1 MPADSPP
8 ARYAAR
14 ALAASCAVLLLSPA
28 TGALAQDLDAQ
39 DPGAQGRED
48 RTQVVADAL
57 EESPVYV
64 DPAYESAFPA
74 EDQERVAG
82 IIESSDLDLYVIA
95 VPLTDG
101 DAWDG
106 DAATLV
112 SVVHDRRGGGE
123 GHYLAYDEVSGYH
136 GADFGPGAQ
145 DEAPAHH
152 GALAASYETDFD
164 GSMLQQAEAAVEAA
178 LSDDPRAAYEA
189 ALQAYEE
196 ANPQIVDPG
205 ANVGQEADTGQGAA
219 SDTGSGP
226 LLAVGAVVAV
236 LLALVLALL
245 VRNRLTARRG
255 RRRAASITQHAAF
268 DNADR
273 AQLDSLVEQAERD
286 LIEVGERLSRTDAG
300 AGPDTRSGQSLQRA
314 LDARSAAAAV
324 HDRMAAEGATLPD
337 AVGVLVLLDIAEDA
351 LESAAKGSRSA
362 VRRRHCYANPLHGT
376 NTKVTPWR
384 EFGGT
389 RTIRVPLC
397 PGCARAVRD
406 RVRPVVLPAEHDGDT
421 VPYYEVPAEE
431 SVWAATGYGTLTDDL
446 VQRVQ
451 RGDHRPR
458 GRAR

>member
-1 MPADSPP
+1 MPADSPS

-14 ALAASCAVLLLSPA
+14 ALAASCAVLLLCPA
-28 TGALAQDLDAQ
+28 TAALAQDLEAQ
-39 DPGAQGRED
+39 D
-48 RTQVVADAL
+48 RTQAVADAL

-82 IIESSDLDLYVIA
+82 AIESSGLDLYVIA
-95 VPLTDG
+95 VPLTGG
-101 DAWDG
+101 DAWGG
-106 DAATLV
+106 DPATLV

-136 GADFGPGAQ
+136 GTDFGPGAQ
-145 DEAPAHH
+145 EAAPAHY
-152 GALAASYETDFD
+152 GALTASYATDFD
-164 GSMLQQAEAAVEAA
+164 GSMLQQADAAVEAA

-196 ANPQIVDPG
+196 ANPHITDPG
-205 ANVGQEADTGQGAA
+205 GESGTGSQSA

-226 LLAVGAVVAV
+226 LVAVGSAVAV

-286 LIEVGERLSRTDAG
+286 LIEVGERLSRVDADPE
-300 AGPDTRSGQSLQRA
+300 AGTRSGQSLQRA

-351 LESAAKGSRSA
+351 LESAAGGSRSA

-397 PGCARAVRD
+397 ADCAKAVRD
-406 RVRPVVLPAEHDGDT
+406 RARPVVLPAEHEGAQ

>member
-1 MPADSPP
+1 MPTDSPP

-14 ALAASCAVLLLSPA
+14 ALAATCAVLLLCPA
-28 TGALAQDLDAQ
+28 TGALAQESDAR
-39 DPGAQGRED
+39 DPGAQGPQD
-48 RTQVVADAL
+48 RTQAIADAL

-82 IIESSDLDLYVIA
+82 VIESSDLDLYVIA
-95 VPLTDG
+95 VPLTAG
-101 DAWDG
+101 DVWNG

-123 GHYLAYDEVSGYH
+123 AHYLAYDEVSGYH
-136 GADFGPGAQ
+136 GEDYGPGVQEA
-145 DEAPAHH
+145 APARH
-152 GALAASYETDFD
+152 GALAASYGTDFD
-164 GSMLQQAEAAVEAA
+164 GSMLQQADAAVEAA

-196 ANPQIVDPG
+196 ANPHITGMGGG
-205 ANVGQEADTGQGAA
+205 AGQG
-219 SDTGSGP
+219 SGTGSGP
-226 LLAVGAVVAV
+226 LFAVGAVIAV
-236 LLALVLALL
+236 LLAIMSALF
-245 VRNRLTARRG
+245 VRGRLTARAG

-273 AQLDSLVEQAERD
+273 AQLDSLVEQGERD
-286 LIEVGERLSRTDAG
+286 LIEVGERLSRVDADPG
-300 AGPDTRSGQSLQRA
+300 SDTRSGQSLQRA

-351 LESAAKGSRSA
+351 LESAAGGSRSA

-397 PGCARAVRD
+397 ADCAKAVRN
-406 RVRPVVLPAEHDGDT
+406 RARPVVLPAEYEGAP

>member
-14 ALAASCAVLLLSPA
+14 VLAASCAVLLLCPA
-28 TGALAQDLDAQ
+28 NAALARDLDAQ
-39 DPGAQGRED
+39 D

-82 IIESSDLDLYVIA
+82 AIESSGLDLYVIA
-95 VPLTDG
+95 VPLTGG
-101 DAWDG
+101 DSWGG
-106 DAATLV
+106 DPATLV

-136 GADFGPGAQ
+136 GTDFGPGAQ
-145 DEAPAHH
+145 EAAPAHY
-152 GALAASYETDFD
+152 GALTGSYATDFD
-164 GSMLQQAEAAVEAA
+164 GSMLQQADAAVEAA

-196 ANPQIVDPG
+196 ANPRTTDPE
-205 ANVGQEADTGQGAA
+205 ANSDQEAGTGSQPA

-226 LLAVGAVVAV
+226 LVAVGSVVAV

-255 RRRAASITQHAAF
+255 RRRAVSITQHAAF

-273 AQLDSLVEQAERD
+273 AQLDSLVEQGERD
-286 LIEVGERLSRTDAG
+286 LIEVGERLSRVDADPG
-300 AGPDTRSGQSLQRA
+300 TGTRSGQSLQRA

-324 HDRMAAEGATLPD
+324 HDRMAAEGAALPD

-351 LESAAKGSRSA
+351 LENAAKGSRSA

-397 PGCARAVRD
+397 ADCARAVRN
-406 RVRPVVLPAEHDGDT
+406 RARPVVLPAEHEGAQ

-458 GRAR
+458 GRTR

>member
-1 MPADSPP
+1 MPADSPT
-8 ARYAAR
+8 AGHAAR
-14 ALAASCAVLLLSPA
+14 VLTAAGAVLLLSPA

-39 DPGAQGRED
+39 GRD
-48 RTQVVADAL
+48 NRTQAIADAL
-57 EESPVYV
+57 EGSPVYV

-74 EDQERVAG
+74 EDQERLAG
-82 IIESSDLDLYVIA
+82 VIESSDLELYVIA
-95 VPLTDG
+95 VPLADG
-101 DAWDG
+101 DVWNG

-112 SVVHDRRGGGE
+112 AVVHDRRGGGE
-123 GHYLAYDEVSGYH
+123 GHYLAYDDVSGYH
-136 GADFGPGAQ
+136 GQDFGPA
-145 DEAPAHH
+145 DPEAAPAHY
-152 GALAASYETDFD
+152 GSLAASYGTQFD
-164 GSMLQQAEAAVEAA
+164 GSMLRQAEEAVEAA
-178 LSDDPRAAYEA
+178 LSDDPQAAYEA
-189 ALQAYEE
+189 AYEAYRE
-196 ANPQIVDPG
+196 ASPQTAG
-205 ANVGQEADTGQGAA
+205 SGEGTAQEADTGPEAGSEA
-219 SDTGSGP
+219 GSGP
-226 LLAVGAVVAV
+226 LLAVGAAVAV
-236 LLALVLALL
+236 LLALVPALL

-273 AQLDSLVEQAERD
+273 AQLASLVEQGGRD
-286 LIEVGERLSRTDAG
+286 LIEVGERLSRMDADG
-300 AGPDTRSGQSLQRA
+300 AGPRSGQSLQRA
-314 LDARSAAAAV
+314 LDARAAAAVV
-324 HDRMAAEGATLPD
+324 HDRMASEGATLPD

-351 LESAAKGSRSA
+351 LESAAGGSRSA

-397 PGCARAVRD
+397 ADCARAVRD
-406 RVRPVVLPAEHDGDT
+406 RVRPVVLPAEHEGRT
-421 VPYYEVPAEE
+421 VPYYEVPAQE

>member
-1 MPADSPP
+1 MTADSRS

-14 ALAASCAVLLLSPA
+14 TLAASCAVLLLCPA
-28 TGALAQDLDAQ
+28 TAALAQDPQA
-39 DPGAQGRED
+39 RD
-48 RTQVVADAL
+48 RTRAVADAL

-82 IIESSDLDLYVIA
+82 VIESSGLDLYVIA
-95 VPLTDG
+95 LPLTGG
-101 DAWDG
+101 DAWGG

-123 GHYLAYDEVSGYH
+123 GHYLAYEEVSGYH

-145 DEAPAHH
+145 ETAPAHY
-152 GALAASYETDFD
+152 GALTASYATDFD
-164 GSMLQQAEAAVEAA
+164 GSMLQQADAAVEAA

-189 ALQAYEE
+189 ALQSYEE
-196 ANPQIVDPG
+196 ANPRIADPG
-205 ANVGQEADTGQGAA
+205 GESGTGPRADSG
-219 SDTGSGP
+219 TGSGP
-226 LLAVGAVVAV
+226 LFAVGSVVAV

-273 AQLDSLVEQAERD
+273 AQLDSLVEQGERD
-286 LIEVGERLSRTDAG
+286 LIEVGERLSRVDADPG
-300 AGPDTRSGQSLQRA
+300 AGTKSGQSLQRA

-337 AVGVLVLLDIAEDA
+337 AVGALVLLDIAEDA
-351 LESAAKGSRSA
+351 LESAAGGSRSA

-397 PGCARAVRD
+397 ADCAKAVRN
-406 RVRPVVLPAEHDGDT
+406 RARPVVLPAEHEGAQ

>member
-1 MPADSPP
+1 MPADSPS

-14 ALAASCAVLLLSPA
+14 ALAASCAVLLLCPA
-28 TGALAQDLDAQ
+28 TAALAQDLEAQ
-39 DPGAQGRED
+39 D
-48 RTQVVADAL
+48 RTQAVADAL

-82 IIESSDLDLYVIA
+82 AIESSGLDLYVIA
-95 VPLTDG
+95 VPLTGG
-101 DAWDG
+101 DAWGG
-106 DAATLV
+106 DPATLV

-136 GADFGPGAQ
+136 GTDFGPGAQ
-145 DEAPAHH
+145 EAAPAHY
-152 GALAASYETDFD
+152 GALTASYATDFD
-164 GSMLQQAEAAVEAA
+164 GSMLQQADAAVEAA

-196 ANPQIVDPG
+196 ANPHITDPG
-205 ANVGQEADTGQGAA
+205 GESGTGSQSA

-226 LLAVGAVVAV
+226 LVAVGSAVAV

-286 LIEVGERLSRTDAG
+286 LIEVGERLSRVDAAPG
-300 AGPDTRSGQSLQRA
+300 AGTRSGQSLQRA

-351 LESAAKGSRSA
+351 LESAAGGSRSA

-397 PGCARAVRD
+397 ADCAKAVRD
-406 RVRPVVLPAEHDGDT
+406 RARPVVLPAEHEGAQ

>member
-1 MPADSPP
+1 MPADSPT
-8 ARYAAR
+8 AGHAAR
-14 ALAASCAVLLLSPA
+14 ALAAAGAVLLLSPA
-28 TGALAQDLDAQ
+28 PGALAHDLGAQ
-39 DPGAQGRED
+39 DRGN
-48 RTQVVADAL
+48 RTQAIADAL

-82 IIESSDLDLYVIA
+82 AIESSGLELYVIA
-95 VPLTDG
+95 VPLADG
-101 DAWDG
+101 DVWDG

-123 GHYLAYDEVSGYH
+123 GHYLAYDDVSGYH
-136 GADFGPGAQ
+136 GQDFGPGAQ
-145 DEAPAHH
+145 EAAPAHH
-152 GALAASYETDFD
+152 GALAASYGTDFD
-164 GSMLQQAEAAVEAA
+164 GSMLRQAEEAVEAA

-196 ANPQIVDPG
+196 ANPEITG
-205 ANVGQEADTGQGAA
+205 SGGGTGQEAVAG
-219 SDTGSGP
+219 SDADPEAGSGP
-226 LLAVGAVVAV
+226 LLAVGAAVAV

-255 RRRAASITQHAAF
+255 RRAAASITQHAAF

-273 AQLDSLVEQAERD
+273 AQLASLVEQGERD
-286 LIEVGERLSRTDAG
+286 LIEVGERLSRMDADG
-300 AGPDTRSGQSLQRA
+300 TGPRSGQGLQRA
-314 LDARSAAAAV
+314 LDARAAAASV

-351 LESAAKGSRSA
+351 LENAARGPRSA

-397 PGCARAVRD
+397 ADCAGAVRD
-406 RVRPVVLPAEHDGDT
+406 RVRPVVLPAEHEGRT
-421 VPYYEVPAEE
+421 VPYYEVPARE
-431 SVWAATGYGTLTDDL
+431 SVWAATGYGALTDDL

-458 GRAR
+458 GRTR

>member
-1 MPADSPP
+1 MPADSPS

-14 ALAASCAVLLLSPA
+14 ALAASCAVLLLCPA
-28 TGALAQDLDAQ
+28 TAALAQDL
-39 DPGAQGRED
+39 GAQD
-48 RTQVVADAL
+48 RTQAVADAL

-82 IIESSDLDLYVIA
+82 AIESSGLDLYVIA
-95 VPLTDG
+95 VPLTGG
-101 DAWDG
+101 DAWGG
-106 DAATLV
+106 DPATLV

-136 GADFGPGAQ
+136 GTDFGPGAQ
-145 DEAPAHH
+145 EAAPAHY
-152 GALAASYETDFD
+152 GALTASYATDFD
-164 GSMLQQAEAAVEAA
+164 GSMLQQADAAVEAA

-196 ANPQIVDPG
+196 ANSHITDPG
-205 ANVGQEADTGQGAA
+205 GESGTGSQSA

-226 LLAVGAVVAV
+226 LVAVGSAVAV

-286 LIEVGERLSRTDAG
+286 LIEVGERLSRVDADPG
-300 AGPDTRSGQSLQRA
+300 AGTRSGQSLQRA

-351 LESAAKGSRSA
+351 LESAAGGSRSA

-397 PGCARAVRD
+397 ADCAKAVRD
-406 RVRPVVLPAEHDGDT
+406 RARPVVLPAEHEGAQ

>member
-1 MPADSPP
+1 MPADSPL

-14 ALAASCAVLLLSPA
+14 TLAASCAVLLLCPA
-28 TGALAQDLDAQ
+28 TAALAQDLDAQ
-39 DPGAQGRED
+39 D
-48 RTQVVADAL
+48 RTQTVVDAL

-95 VPLTDG
+95 VPLTGG
-101 DAWDG
+101 DAWGG

-123 GHYLAYDEVSGYH
+123 GHYLAYDDVSGYQ
-136 GADFGPGAQ
+136 GEDFGPGAQ
-145 DEAPAHH
+145 EAAPAHY
-152 GALAASYETDFD
+152 GALSASYETDFD
-164 GSMLQQAEAAVEAA
+164 GSMLQQADAAVEAA

-189 ALQAYEE
+189 ALQSYEE
-196 ANPQIVDPG
+196 ANPHLMDPG
-205 ANVGQEADTGQGAA
+205 GETGTGSRAA

-226 LLAVGAVVAV
+226 LLAVGALVAV
-236 LLALVLALL
+236 LLAIMLALF
-245 VRNRLTARRG
+245 VRGRLTARVG

-273 AQLDSLVEQAERD
+273 AQLDSLVEQGERD
-286 LIEVGERLSRTDAG
+286 LIEVGERLSRMDADPG
-300 AGPDTRSGQSLQRA
+300 AGTGSGQDLQRA

-351 LESAAKGSRSA
+351 LESAAEGSRSA

-397 PGCARAVRD
+397 ADCAKAVRN
-406 RVRPVVLPAEHDGDT
+406 RARPVVLPAEHEGT
-421 VPYYEVPAEE
+421 QVAYYEVPAEE

-458 GRAR
+458 

>member
-8 ARYAAR
+8 ALYAAR
-14 ALAASCAVLLLSPA
+14 TLAATCAVLLLYPA
-28 TGALAQDLDAQ
+28 TGALAQESDAQ
-39 DPGAQGRED
+39 DPGAQSPQD
-48 RTQVVADAL
+48 RTQAIADAL

-74 EDQERVAG
+74 QDQERVAG
-82 IIESSDLDLYVIA
+82 VIESSDLDLYVIA
-95 VPLTDG
+95 VPLTSG
-101 DAWDG
+101 DVWNG

-123 GHYLAYDEVSGYH
+123 AHYLAYDEVSGFH
-136 GADFGPGAQ
+136 GEDYGPGVQEA
-145 DEAPAHH
+145 APAHH
-152 GALAASYETDFD
+152 GALAASYGTDFD
-164 GSMLQQAEAAVEAA
+164 GSMLQQADAAVEAA

-189 ALQAYEE
+189 ALRSYEE
-196 ANPQIVDPG
+196 ANPHITGMGGD
-205 ANVGQEADTGQGAA
+205 AGQG
-219 SDTGSGP
+219 SGPGSGP
-226 LLAVGAVVAV
+226 LFAVGAVIAV
-236 LLALVLALL
+236 LLAILLALF
-245 VRNRLTARRG
+245 VRGRLTARVG

-273 AQLDSLVEQAERD
+273 AQLDSLVEQGERD
-286 LIEVGERLSRTDAG
+286 LIEVGERLSRMDADQG
-300 AGPDTRSGQSLQRA
+300 SDTRSGQSLQRA

-337 AVGVLVLLDIAEDA
+337 AVGVLVLLDMAEDA
-351 LESAAKGSRSA
+351 LESAAGGARSA

-397 PGCARAVRD
+397 ADCAKAVRN
-406 RVRPVVLPAEHDGDT
+406 RARPVVLPAEHEGAP